1 MFYVGIDWSSQYNDI
16 CIMNGKEEKVK
27 EFRIKINQRGFQ
39 YLLEQLRLL
48 SQDKRKFVIGIET
61 DKNILAD
68 FLLTHGYTVYSLN
81 PLKVNRFKERYSVSA
96 KKDDKFDAA
105 CIALFLLKDR
115 HNFKPIVLSSPKCE
129 ELRLHC
135 ETLDQLMRDRTRL
148 INRIRNDLSAYF
160 PAFLSFFS
168 NLNTSVPMNVLKAY
182 AGPAQFKELPEDR
195 FLEKLENIKFMP
207 AKRKLN
213 LYNHLKAE
221 TIHFDSQRESALTAR
236 ILMQTDRILET
247 NSLIAATR
255 KNIRKLYERHELASV
270 FSSLPGAG
278 ETLAPKL
285 LTLFGDNKER
295 FESYQS
301 VQCYAGTAPV
311 TEQSGKSFYTVKM
324 RRACNKT
331 FKDAMF
337 QFSFCSLSQE
347 SWAAL
352 YYRQLRNK
360 GQSHSRAVR
369 ALSNKWLKIIFRMWK
384 DGKVYERNIFI
395 NKREKYL
402 AA

>member
-1 MFYVGIDWSSQYNDI
+1 MIYVGIDWSSQYNDI
-16 CIMNGKEEKVK
+16 CILGQKEEKVK
-27 EFRIKINQRGFQ
+27 EFRIEINDAGFQ
-39 YLLEQLRLL
+39 YLLEQLRHL
-48 SQDKRKFVIGIET
+48 SRDKSKIVIGIET

-68 FLLTHGYTVYSLN
+68 YLLAHGYTVYSLN

-105 CIALFLLKDR
+105 SIALFLLKDKQ
-115 HNFKPIVLSSPKCE
+115 NFNPIISPSPECE
-129 ELRLHC
+129 KLRLHC
-135 ETLDQLMRDRTRL
+135 ETLDQLTRDRTRL

-160 PAFLSFFS
+160 PAFLTFFLD
-168 NLNTSVPMNVLKAY
+168 LNTSVPMNVLKAC
-182 AGPAQFKELPEDR
+182 AGPAQFKELSEDR
-195 FLEKLENIKFMP
+195 FLEKLKNVKFMP
-207 AKRKLN
+207 MKRKLK

-221 TIHFDSQRESALTAR
+221 TIHFDSPRESALMAR
-236 ILMQTDRILET
+236 VLMQADRILEI
-247 NSLIAATR
+247 NSLIAETR
-255 KNIRKLYERHELASV
+255 KKIINLYERHELALV

-285 LTLFGDNKER
+285 LTLFGDNRDR
-295 FESYQS
+295 FQSYKS

-311 TEQSGKSFYTVKM
+311 TERSGKSFYSVKM
-324 RRACNKT
+324 RRACNKA
-331 FKDAMF
+331 FKDTIY
-337 QFSFCSLSQE
+337 QFAFCSLSQE

-360 GQSHSRAVR
+360 GQSHSRAIR

-384 DGKVYERNIFI
+384 DCKLYERNIFI
-395 NKREKYL
+395 KKRENYL